1 MAKNSGIATDRYG
14 RPKIISGKDQSLSSS
29 LVDSAIEVA
38 KTATNLIQNIEPP
51 AAAFLKSLKQFD
63 EKHPDVLVIQCSDG
77 RYTSIVSELMQS
89 NGIARY
95 DVMAMPGGPA
105 LLDMAS
111 ASILQS
117 EACRAGTSFLIK
129 GHNTRRIWLLA
140 HSECGYYR
148 YNLNGMPQETIAERQ
163 INDLQRAAN
172 WLRSV
177 SKGLAIHAT
186 YITKENCIAS
196 FKSIELE

>member
-1 MAKNSGIATDRYG
+1 MFKDMSMSTDRYG
-14 RPKIISGKDQSLSSS
+14 RPKIKSGRDQSVVSS
-29 LVDSAIEVA
+29 LVDSAIDVA
-38 KTATNLIQNIEPP
+38 KAATSLIPKNE
-51 AAAFLKSLKQFD
+51 LSTSLKFD

-129 GHNTRRIWLLA
+129 GHNTKRIWLLA

-148 YNLNGMPQETIAERQ
+148 YNLNGMPRDTIVGRQ

-172 WLRSV
+172 WLHSV
-177 SKGLAIHAT
+177 NKDLAIFAT
-186 YITKENCIAS
+186 YITQESCVVS